1 MWEKIKAFLNTKI
14 VKIIVWVLLFASITA
29 LVVVGV
35 SSGDVT
41 QGIGLIAA
49 IIAAVTAFVA
59 FIIDKTKTSKSKVKR
74 IIAGVAWTVLFI
86 CVLALIIAGVSTAVI
101 SDATGLAMAAII
113 AAGSAFVA
121 FIIAVTAFVAFII
134 DKTKT
139 NKSKVKRII
148 AGVAW
153 TVLFICVLALIIAG
167 VSTAVISDATGLA
180 MAAIIAAGS
189 AFVAFIIDKTKTSK
203 K

>member
-14 VKIIVWVLLFASITA
+14 VQIIVWVLLLASITA

-49 IIAAVTAFVA
+49 IIAAVSAFVA
-59 FIIDKTKTSKSKVKR
+59 FVTTKTKAIKSKVKR
-74 IIAGVAWTVLFI
+74 IIASVAWAVLFI

-101 SDATGLAMAAII
+101 SDATGLAMA
-113 AAGSAFVA
+113 V
-121 FIIAVTAFVAFII
+121 IIAVTAII
-134 DKTKT
+134 T
-139 NKSKVKRII
+139 
-148 AGVAW
+148 
-153 TVLFICVLALIIAG
+153 
-167 VSTAVISDATGLA
+167 
-180 MAAIIAAGS
+180 
-189 AFVAFIIDKTKTSK
+189 FIIDKTKTSK

>member
-14 VKIIVWVLLFASITA
+14 VQIIVWVLLLASITA

-49 IIAAVTAFVA
+49 IIAAVSAFVA
-59 FIIDKTKTSKSKVKR
+59 FVTTKTKAIKSKVKR
-74 IIAGVAWTVLFI
+74 IIAGVAWAVLFI

-101 SDATGLAMAAII
+101 SDATGLAMA
-113 AAGSAFVA
+113 V
-121 FIIAVTAFVAFII
+121 IIAVTAIITFIV
-134 DKTKT
+134 DKTK
-139 NKSKVKRII
+139 V
-148 AGVAW
+148 
-153 TVLFICVLALIIAG
+153 
-167 VSTAVISDATGLA
+167 
-180 MAAIIAAGS
+180 
-189 AFVAFIIDKTKTSK
+189 SK

>member
-14 VKIIVWVLLFASITA
+14 VQIIVWVLLLASITA

-49 IIAAVTAFVA
+49 IIAAVSAFVA
-59 FIIDKTKTSKSKVKR
+59 FVTTKTKAIKSKVKR
-74 IIAGVAWTVLFI
+74 IIAGVAWAVLFI

-101 SDATGLAMAAII
+101 SDATGLAMA
-113 AAGSAFVA
+113 V
-121 FIIAVTAFVAFII
+121 IIAVTAIITFII
-134 DKTKT
+134 DKTK
-139 NKSKVKRII
+139 V
-148 AGVAW
+148 
-153 TVLFICVLALIIAG
+153 
-167 VSTAVISDATGLA
+167 
-180 MAAIIAAGS
+180 
-189 AFVAFIIDKTKTSK
+189 SK

>member
-14 VKIIVWVLLFASITA
+14 VKIIVWVLLFAAITA

-49 IIAAVTAFVA
+49 IIAAVSAFVA
-59 FIIDKTKTSKSKVKR
+59 FVTTKTKAIKSKVKR

-101 SDATGLAMAAII
+101 SDATGLAMA
-113 AAGSAFVA
+113 V
-121 FIIAVTAFVAFII
+121 IIAVTAII
-134 DKTKT
+134 T
-139 NKSKVKRII
+139 
-148 AGVAW
+148 
-153 TVLFICVLALIIAG
+153 
-167 VSTAVISDATGLA
+167 
-180 MAAIIAAGS
+180 
-189 AFVAFIIDKTKTSK
+189 FIIDKTKTSK

>member
-14 VKIIVWVLLFASITA
+14 VKIIVWVLLFAAITA

-49 IIAAVTAFVA
+49 IIAAVSAFVA
-59 FIIDKTKTSKSKVKR
+59 FVTTKTKAIKSKVKR
-74 IIAGVAWTVLFI
+74 IIAGVAWAVLFI

-101 SDATGLAMAAII
+101 SDATGLAMA
-113 AAGSAFVA
+113 V
-121 FIIAVTAFVAFII
+121 IIAVTAIITFII
-134 DKTKT
+134 DKTK
-139 NKSKVKRII
+139 V
-148 AGVAW
+148 
-153 TVLFICVLALIIAG
+153 
-167 VSTAVISDATGLA
+167 
-180 MAAIIAAGS
+180 
-189 AFVAFIIDKTKTSK
+189 SK